1 MRDYRVH
8 ALVIAYIY
16 ACVCIYIYILY
27 FSKKRK
33 QITRPNWRHRG
44 QRNLAKLSK
53 KLRPLSLSSIA
64 HFPFSFILLST
75 SFFQSFRLRFWRGRI
90 SIFERRYM
98 SHTWSL
104 TCKLRL
110 ITKGKFVEEL
120 GADIGIYIYIFRSF
134 VDVRGGDNYF
144 HANISSIP

>member
-8 ALVIAYIY
+8 ALVIAYIH

-53 KLRPLSLSSIA
+53 KLRPLSLSRVL
-64 HFPFSFILLST
+64 H
-75 SFFQSFRLRFWRGRI
+75 I
-90 SIFERRYM
+90 S
-98 SHTWSL
+98 L
-104 TCKLRL
+104 
-110 ITKGKFVEEL
+110 
-120 GADIGIYIYIFRSF
+120 FRSSSFALLFSSHFAF
-134 VDVRGGDNYF
+134 VSEEDES
-144 HANISSIP
+144 ASSNAGT

>member
-8 ALVIAYIY
+8 ALVIAYIH

-53 KLRPLSLSSIA
+53 KLRPLSLEYCT
-64 HFPFSFILLST
+64 FPFFVHPPSHFFFPVISPSFLKRT
-75 SFFQSFRLRFWRGRI
+75 NQHLRTQVH
-90 SIFERRYM
+90 EP
-98 SHTWSL
+98 L
-104 TCKLRL
+104 T
-110 ITKGKFVEEL
+110 
-120 GADIGIYIYIFRSF
+120 
-134 VDVRGGDNYF
+134 
-144 HANISSIP
+144 

>member
-53 KLRPLSLSSIA
+53 KLRPLSLSRVL
-64 HFPFSFILLST
+64 H
-75 SFFQSFRLRFWRGRI
+75 I
-90 SIFERRYM
+90 S
-98 SHTWSL
+98 L
-104 TCKLRL
+104 
-110 ITKGKFVEEL
+110 
-120 GADIGIYIYIFRSF
+120 FRSSFALLFSSHFAF
-134 VDVRGGDNYF
+134 VSEEDES
-144 HANISSIP
+144 ASSNAGT